1 VERGGICALLN
12 QSSPVSKTNMKRK
25 LSPETIAKLRKA
37 GRKGGRNGSPAD
49 KARAGK
55 AGGAIMRK
63 HWENVKKL
71 MGKD

>member
-1 VERGGICALLN
+1 
-12 QSSPVSKTNMKRK
+12 MKRK